1 MRRRQV
7 EDKMAFCRVSF
18 DLFCD
23 KGHDPRYR
31 IYVNNELFT
40 ERTYIWKGTQY
51 LRENLQINAEPGV
64 YKIELEKIDPAKLKM
79 RNIRVDLGPAEILD
93 SETFRILE

>member
-64 YKIELEKIDPAKLKM
+64 YKIELEKIDPSKLKM
-79 RNIRVDLGPAEILD
+79 RNTRVDLGPAEILD

>member
-1 MRRRQV
+1 
-7 EDKMAFCRVSF
+7 MAFCRVSF